1 MILQDKLD
9 KLNAQNEILR
19 HDLRTQEFFNI
30 KLSESNKLKDSHLRV
45 K

>member
-1 MILQDKLD
+1 LLLREKLD

-30 KLSESNKLKDSHLRV
+30 KLSESN
-45 K
+45 